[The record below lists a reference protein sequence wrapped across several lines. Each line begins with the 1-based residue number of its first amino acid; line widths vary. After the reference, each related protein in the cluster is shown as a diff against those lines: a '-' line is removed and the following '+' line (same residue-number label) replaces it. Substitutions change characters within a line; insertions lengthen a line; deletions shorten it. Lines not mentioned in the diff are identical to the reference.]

1 MDDEIGYLAQIYSY
15 KKLPNEVCDKSEGI
29 DHPKVQVGYLC
40 RIASEDQ
47 ELIKKMRSSIQG
59 MITNIQKSLG
69 KLLARTT
76 AQAKLKR
83 MKRTL
88 TRSTR
93 IIYTTEK

>member
-1 MDDEIGYLAQIYSY
+1 
-15 KKLPNEVCDKSEGI
+15 
-29 DHPKVQVGYLC
+29 
-40 RIASEDQ
+40 
-47 ELIKKMRSSIQG
+47 

-69 KLLARTT
+69 KLLARTA

-93 IIYTTEK
+93 IIYTNEEVGKDETKETALLEEQGQHYEEVMNKLYESLQLYTD